1 LLGISK
7 RGNPYLRR
15 LFIHGARSIFTQTH
29 RDRLSLDAWMSQ
41 LEGRVHRNVA
51 IVAVANKLARI
62 AWVVLAKGE
71 TYHWPPACSTD
82 AEGRMEA
89 A

>member
-1 LLGISK
+1 
-7 RGNPYLRR
+7 
-15 LFIHGARSIFTQTH
+15 
-29 RDRLSLDAWMSQ
+29 MSQ